1 MEKQDLTV
9 KKRSLQPDDER
20 QVRRHQTKKSNPS
33 GISAIIMPLAS
44 RFWIILLI
52 VLAVSTIAGWAIPK
66 MEIQN
71 DLMFMLPEDNAAKN
85 DYMDAE
91 ELLGNAGGIAIAIQS
106 PDGIY
111 QTELLQRVRQL
122 ASNCRALNLKIP
134 AQQLADRM
142 KLSPNHALALAGWLQ
157 SVVSDPDV
165 TAPMLAEILEY
176 PDDLAEAVVD
186 SLPARLSVVDPD
198 AFAEELA
205 DTLSSKA
212 LADPS
217 LSTEL
222 FAFAKRTT
230 DRRGHFRSVWVDD
243 VVALTETDT
252 VWPEIV
258 DHTGI
263 VNAMAPYGFDSEED
277 LKQLADGLLEAGAI
291 DPQAVLAFKRSQ
303 PKPAGISDRFWDSL
317 EQRLTPEAAGVLAAS
332 MTDVPKQIR
341 VGDLV
346 PRKITAA
353 AMPRIRQRLH
363 AWPFF
368 QEGIYS
374 RDEKSLLV
382 VVRTTPNLDQ
392 PNRERLLDAIKSEVH
407 QLFKDGRYP
416 IHMAGYSVV
425 DQAVACNMHQDIT
438 RLLPL
443 VFGVVALFLFLSFR
457 NLAGLLYPMVTI
469 LLAVGWC
476 MGAMALLD
484 VPLSVV
490 GTAMPILLVA
500 VGSAYGIHLIYYF
513 VHRQSATDHR
523 GQAMAD
529 TLDGTGRGV
538 IMAGL
543 TTVAGFASLAFNDI
557 VPLRDFGV
565 FTALGVF
572 FALLVS
578 LFLISALLMRFG
590 VRSPARGMEP
600 ENVKKRRGPTSLIR
614 GLSGLSTR
622 HPKTVLTISALVV
635 IGSVIGLTGLRVE
648 MNNVSFFKKGTDIR
662 RADTFINRNF
672 AGTVDIRVIFSSTEA
687 NGVLDTRVLDAM
699 ERLAATISRQHTEV
713 GKTLSVLDLIRKM
726 NQAFYFN
733 DPAYY
738 RIPTKADLAG
748 EQTDAAL
755 TAHLASYID
764 KYQRDDTRAFID
776 GTKSQA
782 SLTLQVKTASSQV
795 TRNILKSIDELL
807 DGPLGRSLEQKG
819 IKVRTTGIAA
829 LYVES
834 ERLIVSGQLR
844 SIAVSV
850 VIVLVLVSL
859 IMRSLVYG
867 LLSILPLCMAIC
879 VNFGIM
885 GLLDIPLDAATAIT
899 ACVAIGIGIDYGI
912 HYLNR
917 YRLLRKDGQSQCE
930 AVVNTAD
937 TTGGSI
943 CINALAVAT
952 GFSVLMLSAFVPLVN
967 LGFLIALTMVTS
979 SVGSL
984 TLLPAVLAL
993 TDRDGS

>member
-1 MEKQDLTV
+1 
-9 KKRSLQPDDER
+9 
-20 QVRRHQTKKSNPS
+20 
-33 GISAIIMPLAS
+33 MPLAS
-44 RFWIILLI
+44 RFWIIFLI
-52 VLAVSTIAGWAIPK
+52 VLAVSAIAVWAIPK
-66 MEIQN
+66 MVIQN

-85 DYMDAE
+85 NYMDAE
-91 ELLGNAGGIAIAIQS
+91 ELFGNAGGIAIAIQS
-106 PDGIY
+106 RDGIY
-111 QTELLQRVRQL
+111 QTELLQRVRRL
-122 ASNCRALNLKIP
+122 ATNCRALNLKIP
-134 AQQLADRM
+134 ARQLARRM
-142 KLSPNHALALAGWLQ
+142 KLSSDQALALTGWLQ
-157 SVVSDPDV
+157 SVVSDPDF
-165 TAPMLAEILEY
+165 TAPMLVEILKY
-176 PDDLAEAVVD
+176 PEDLAEAVVD
-186 SLPARLSVVDPD
+186 SLPVRLAVDDPD

-205 DTLSSKA
+205 QILASRA
-212 LADPS
+212 IADPS
-217 LSTEL
+217 LATEL
-222 FAFAKRTT
+222 FAFASRPT

-258 DHTGI
+258 DTTGI
-263 VNAMAPYGFDSEED
+263 VGAMAPYGFDSQTD
-277 LKQLADGLLEAGAI
+277 LSRFADALLEAGAMSSEAI
-291 DPQAVLAFKRSQ
+291 LTFTRSQ
-303 PKPAGISDRFWDSL
+303 PKPAGISDRFWNSL
-317 EQRLTPEAAGVLAAS
+317 AQGLTPDAAGVLAVS
-332 MTDVPKQIR
+332 LTDAPKQIR

-346 PRKITAA
+346 PRQITTP
-353 AMPRIRQRLH
+353 AMSRIRQRLH
-363 AWPFF
+363 AWSFF

-392 PNRERLLDAIKSEVH
+392 PNRERLLDAIKAEVH

-416 IHMAGYSVV
+416 IYMAGYSVV
-425 DQAVACNMHQDIT
+425 DQAVARNMRQDIT

-457 NLAGLLYPMVTI
+457 NLAGLLYPMITI

-500 VGSAYGIHLIYYF
+500 VGSAYGIHLIYSF
-513 VHRQSATDHR
+513 IHRQAAADHR
-523 GQAMAD
+523 ARAMAD
-529 TLDGTGRGV
+529 TLDSTGRGV

-578 LFLISALLMRFG
+578 MFLIPALLLRFG
-590 VRSPARGMEP
+590 VRSPRHRLGRETD
-600 ENVKKRRGPTSLIR
+600 KKGQGLNGLVR
-614 GLSGLSTR
+614 GLSGGSAR
-622 HPKTVLTISALVV
+622 HPKTVLAVSALVV
-635 IGSVIGLTGLRVE
+635 IASAIGLTALRVE
-648 MNNVSFFKKGTDIR
+648 MNNVSFFKKNTAIR
-662 RADTFINRNF
+662 RADTFINNNF
-672 AGTVDIRVIFSSTEA
+672 AGTVDIRVIFSADEA
-687 NGVLDTRVLDAM
+687 NGILDTRVLDAM
-699 ERLAATISRQHTEV
+699 ASLGTTISQQYPEV
-713 GKTLSVLDLIRKM
+713 GKTLSILDLIRKM

-733 DPAYY
+733 DPAHY

-755 TAHLASYID
+755 KAHLASYID

-776 GTKSQA
+776 GTKRQA
-782 SLTLQVKTASSQV
+782 SLILQVKTASSQV
-795 TRNILKSIDELL
+795 TRDILRSIDEALE
-807 DGPLGRSLEQKG
+807 GPLGRILKQKG
-819 IKVRTTGIAA
+819 IEVHTTGIAA

-850 VIVLVLVSL
+850 AIVLGLVSL

-879 VNFGIM
+879 VNFGVM
-885 GLLDIPLDAATAIT
+885 GVLDIPLDAATAIT
-899 ACVAIGIGIDYGI
+899 ACVAIGIGIDYGL

-917 YRLLRKDGQSQCE
+917 YRLLREEGQSQRE
-930 AVVNTAD
+930 AVVHTAE

-967 LGFLIALTMVTS
+967 LGFLIALTMITS

-993 TDRDGS
+993 TDRDKSGTYVQHASRQKE